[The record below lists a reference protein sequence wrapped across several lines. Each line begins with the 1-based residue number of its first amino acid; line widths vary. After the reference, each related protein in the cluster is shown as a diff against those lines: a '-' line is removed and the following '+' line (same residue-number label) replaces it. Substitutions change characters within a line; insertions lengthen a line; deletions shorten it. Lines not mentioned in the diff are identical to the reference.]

1 FVLMRLLANPAARLE
16 AWRFVQQRWKALS
29 RRIPPLMLSR
39 LVESLPSLRE
49 PRHARE
55 VASFFR
61 AHPVPEAARAV
72 RQTLE
77 VFRLNA
83 ELRKRTA
90 PPLARWLE
98 APKY

>member
-1 FVLMRLLANPAARLE
+1 M
-16 AWRFVQQRWKALS
+16 
-29 RRIPPLMLSR
+29 ISR
-39 LVESLPSLRE
+39 LVEATPSLRE
-49 PRHARE
+49 PRWARE

-72 RQTLE
+72 RQARE

-90 PPLARWLE
+90 PGLARWLE
-98 APKY
+98 GRA